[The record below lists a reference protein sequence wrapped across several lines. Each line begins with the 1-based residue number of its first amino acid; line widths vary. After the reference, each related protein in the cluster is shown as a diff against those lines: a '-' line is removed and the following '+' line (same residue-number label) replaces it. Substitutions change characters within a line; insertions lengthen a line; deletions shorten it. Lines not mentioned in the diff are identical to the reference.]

1 MTSASPTVRGPL
13 RPEELATAAVMAGL
27 TVAMV
32 VIAVIIPIAGVLG
45 LLAAVPMGIVAQRHR
60 PRAVLAATVAA
71 TIVAFVVAGTA
82 ALSGLWMAALVGA
95 MIGDVKR
102 RGRGWPT
109 LVVYLIA
116 VAPLILV
123 VIDGL
128 LLLFA
133 NTRILLLEAVTNT
146 VHGLSELLRGFSA
159 LASLADEIDSTTTTL
174 VQYWWLTIPVLVFDA
189 IIGGTWVAWIFLG
202 PVLQRL
208 DRATVAFQLTGLDV
222 AARVAPVPVTL
233 SGAGFCYP
241 QARTD
246 ALSGVD
252 LTVELGDYVAVVGD
266 NGSGKSTLLQLLAGR
281 TPSTGTLARAGS
293 VGLGQRGGTALVLQR
308 PESQVL
314 GVRVADDVVWGL
326 PVGTAVDV
334 EALLDTVG
342 LSMMGQRETSTLSG
356 GELQRLAVAAALARK
371 PALLLSDESTAMV
384 DSEGR
389 AALVQLFARLAAPAT
404 MAVVHVTHRES
415 ETAWADR
422 VLHLQDG
429 RVQTQPHRWP
439 AGVIEPAPPCPPAA
453 AALLEVIDVSHAY
466 APNTPWEQPALHGV
480 SLTVRQGEG
489 LLVAGGNGSG
499 KSTLA
504 WILAGLLKPQ
514 HGQCLLDG
522 RAVATQVG
530 AVALAFQH
538 ARLQVLRETVGA
550 EIASAAGMF
559 EHPDWAAVGR
569 ALSTVGLDPALSARP
584 VEQLSGGQ
592 LRRVALAG
600 LLARK
605 PKVLVLDEPLAG
617 LDAGSRYTLAALL
630 AGLLRDTDLTLVV
643 ISHDL
648 DEMEM
653 VCSRSVVLDGG
664 RLTVDGVPSAPGAI
678 PPGGRT

>member
-1 MTSASPTVRGPL
+1 MKASTPTVRGPL
-13 RPEELATAAVMAGL
+13 SPEELATAAVMAGL

-45 LLAAVPMGIVAQRHR
+45 LVAAVPMGIVAQRHR

-82 ALSGLWMAALVGA
+82 ALSGLWMASLAGA
-95 MIGDVKR
+95 MVGDVKR

-109 LVVYLIA
+109 LVVYLLA

-133 NTRILLLEAVTNT
+133 NTRVLLLKALTNT
-146 VHGLSELLRGFSA
+146 VHGIGELLRRFSA
-159 LASLADEIDSTTTTL
+159 LASFGDHLDGATATL
-174 VQYWWLTIPVLVFDA
+174 VHYWWLTIPVLVFA
-189 IIGGTWVAWIFLG
+189 AVIGGTWVGWVFLG
-202 PVLQRL
+202 AVLHRL
-208 DRATVAFQLTGLDV
+208 DRATVAFELAGSDASTG
-222 AARVAPVPVTL
+222 VAPLPMTL
-233 SGAGFCYP
+233 RDAGFSYP
-241 QARTD
+241 NARTD
-246 ALSGVD
+246 ALRGVD

-281 TPSTGTLARAGS
+281 TPSTGTLTRAGNA
-293 VGLGQRGGTALVLQR
+293 GLGQRGGTALVLQR
-308 PESQVL
+308 PESQIL

-326 PVGTAVDV
+326 PFGTEIDV
-334 EALLDTVG
+334 EALLRTVG
-342 LSMMGQRETSTLSG
+342 LSGMGQRETSTLSG
-356 GELQRLAVAAALARK
+356 GELQRLAVAAALARE

-384 DSEGR
+384 DAEGR
-389 AALVQLFARLAAPAT
+389 TALVQLFAQLAAPAT

-415 ETAWADR
+415 ETAQADR

-429 RVQTQPHRWP
+429 RVQTHPHPWP
-439 AGVIEPAPPCPPAA
+439 EAVVEPPPTCPPTAP
-453 AALLEVIDVSHAY
+453 ALLEVVDVSHAY

-480 SLTVRQGEG
+480 NLTVPKGEG
-489 LLVAGGNGSG
+489 LLVSGGNGSG

-504 WILAGLLKPQ
+504 WILAGLVQPQ
-514 HGQCLLDG
+514 RGRCLLDG
-522 RAVATQVG
+522 QPVATRVG

-559 EHPDWAAVGR
+559 ENPDWAAVGR
-569 ALSTVGLDPALSARP
+569 ALGAVGLDPALSARP

-600 LLARK
+600 LLAGK
-605 PKVLVLDEPLAG
+605 PEVLVLDEPLAG
-617 LDAGSRYTLAALL
+617 LDARSRHTLAALL
-630 AGLLRDTDLTLVV
+630 AELRRATGLTLVV

-653 VCSRSVVLDGG
+653 VCSRSVFLHGG
-664 RLTVDGVPSAPGAI
+664 RLTEDEAPRTPATI
-678 PPGGRT
+678 PGGRG